1 MLRPEDQT
9 EAGVYQGTLSLSAYA
24 QEGTY
29 VLTKATLRSANGDYR
44 YYCLEEDL
52 PNDPD
57 ENRKELPQ
65 LIQVKLENGVKQN
78 DETAPTAEECI
89 LSQTEV
95 LAETALTLTIPVTET
110 GSGVDYVKARFLGDN
125 GRGISVTLKYVDGIY
140 VGYLSASQLK
150 HPGTYALQRVMLKDL
165 AGNRAVCTNYKDVQ
179 FTVLAD

>member
-165 AGNRAVCTNYKDVQ
+165 AGNRAVCTNYKDVS
-179 FTVLAD
+179 A